1 MNRPESARFHIH
13 SLCRSER
20 EREKKREEQIRRGI
34 IQDLAETRFPPKEN
48 PFAPISFSTDSPPP
62 PPPVSRQPSIPSTFD
77 EGKEERKKRNGRTK
91 VWAREEG
98 GGGNAM
104 SALVTIAAK
113 SGSTATTCVQRRQS
127 IFIHRWEGERGRV
140 TKGRSL
146 SRRCYVCSHP
156 RFIGNTWTRSKD
168 RVFLC
173 LLFLSGFRP
182 FISPTSDRG
191 NWKGGEE
198 GCSRSTCPTIDAK
211 FCYFSPFG
219 MEYY

>member
-1 MNRPESARFHIH
+1 MNPRAFISTHCADQ
-13 SLCRSER
+13 R

-127 IFIHRWEGERGRV
+127 IFIHRWEGGEG
-140 TKGRSL
+140 KGNKRERSL
-146 SRRCYVCSHP
+146 STVLR
-156 RFIGNTWTRSKD
+156 
-168 RVFLC
+168 
-173 LLFLSGFRP
+173 LFPPAFYR
-182 FISPTSDRG
+182 
-191 NWKGGEE
+191 
-198 GCSRSTCPTIDAK
+198 
-211 FCYFSPFG
+211 
-219 MEYY
+219 

>member
-1 MNRPESARFHIH
+1 MNHPESARFHIH

-127 IFIHRWEGERGRV
+127 IFIHRWEGGEG
-140 TKGRSL
+140 KGNKRERSL
-146 SRRCYVCSHP
+146 STVLR
-156 RFIGNTWTRSKD
+156 
-168 RVFLC
+168 
-173 LLFLSGFRP
+173 LFPPAFYR
-182 FISPTSDRG
+182 
-191 NWKGGEE
+191 
-198 GCSRSTCPTIDAK
+198 
-211 FCYFSPFG
+211 
-219 MEYY
+219 